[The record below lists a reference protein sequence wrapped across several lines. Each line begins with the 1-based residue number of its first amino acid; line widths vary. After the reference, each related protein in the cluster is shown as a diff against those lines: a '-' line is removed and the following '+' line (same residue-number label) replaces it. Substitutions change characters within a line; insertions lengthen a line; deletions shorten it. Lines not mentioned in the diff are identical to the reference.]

1 MVIHQTTSVTI
12 TFRQK
17 ESVLLLQWLRKPDSV
32 QLKDTY
38 MRALAYV
45 CSNRQTYYFCTDQS
59 LIGSLDREQEEW
71 LNQEFY
77 PKVYDCIQGEIFA
90 AVVFN
95 NDHFKALVTN
105 YQVPALLPQ
114 QHFIQFNYFTKLQ
127 EALQWLSDIKKGQD
141 EAFLAPH
148 TGLFS
153 VSRVFASRE
162 NSQ

>member
-1 MVIHQTTSVTI
+1 MVIHQTTSAII

-17 ESVLLLQWLRKPDSV
+17 DSVLLIQWLRKPDTG
-32 QLKDTY
+32 QLMDTY
-38 MRALAYV
+38 LRALAYV
-45 CSNRQTYYFCTDQS
+45 CSNRQTYYFCTDQT
-59 LIGSLDREQEEW
+59 LIGSLDRDQEEW
-71 LNQEFY
+71 LSQEFY

-95 NDHFKALVTN
+95 NEHFKALVTN

-127 EALQWLSDIKKGQD
+127 EALQWLSDIRKGQD
-141 EAFLAPH
+141 EALLAPH
-148 TGLFS
+148 TGLLS
-153 VSRVFASRE
+153 GSTVLASRE